1 MQLLGSGREE
11 NDIMVPAVV
20 ADPASPR
27 SSTSSMRT
35 NSSRFP
41 IQWWRRSTDDE
52 AEEKEMA
59 EIHLGMA

>member
-1 MQLLGSGREE
+1 MQLLGSGSEA
-11 NDIMVPAVV
+11 NVVTVPAVA

-27 SSTSSMRT
+27 SSTSSIRR